1 MSIRNEF
8 TRVSL
13 LGALKMTIKEM
24 SGHGIGGVLVFRGVD
39 GKGRGVL
46 RFLVVGNKFLY
57 SSTRIITRGSP
68 EQEPLIK

>member
-13 LGALKMTIKEM
+13 LGALKVTIKEM

-46 RFLVVGNKFLY
+46 RFFVVRK
-57 SSTRIITRGSP
+57 
-68 EQEPLIK
+68 

>member
-24 SGHGIGGVLVFRGVD
+24 SGHGIGGVLVFRVVG
-39 GKGRGVL
+39 GKGLGVL
-46 RFLVVGNKFLY
+46 RFLVVRK
-57 SSTRIITRGSP
+57 
-68 EQEPLIK
+68 

>member
-24 SGHGIGGVLVFRGVD
+24 SGHGIGEVLVFRAVGV
-39 GKGRGVL
+39 KGGFCG
-46 RFLVVGNKFLY
+46 FLSLGNKFLY
-57 SSTRIITRGSP
+57 
-68 EQEPLIK
+68 KA